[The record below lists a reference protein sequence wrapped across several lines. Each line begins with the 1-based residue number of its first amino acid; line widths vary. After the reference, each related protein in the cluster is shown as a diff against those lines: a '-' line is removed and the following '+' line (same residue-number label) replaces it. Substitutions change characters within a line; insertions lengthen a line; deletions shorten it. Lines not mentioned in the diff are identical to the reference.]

1 MKSSVGAVLE
11 EDVDDTYKGGPPTEK
26 WGGCLG
32 LQLPT
37 PLAGEAEGF
46 LLLCLCHTQ

>member
-26 WGGCLG
+26 WGAAWVYNSPPHWREKPKASYSCAY
-32 LQLPT
+32 T
-37 PLAGEAEGF
+37 K
-46 LLLCLCHTQ
+46 